1 MVVGS
6 DDTNL
11 SINKMKYFINDIR
24 RKSRDL
30 TPNKALTMFPAIP
43 VVICLIIT
51 GFFTAHSGVNDC
63 RDGYEPSW
71 CSEEGALNVNGEMEI
86 YLPEST
92 DPIGS
97 KNLLQEVGENWTT
110 NIMVIYVESENY
122 NVTDTRI
129 LDEIDII
136 ERSVNNIRDDA
147 GDEDSIV
154 YVLSISTVIKEV
166 NSSAGR
172 VTKAFFNGLAEATG
186 NEDLSENINET
197 IDQQS
202 DILGNYAIPDEQDR
216 VDRILA
222 EMPQNA
228 LDKLVRDV
236 GTFDAE
242 GNQINIS
249 SKKWNRAVI
258 IIGISDNLDKNGD
271 GIEDISIPDI
281 IQETQMNIDKLS
293 IENDWEGK
301 NLTMTLTGP
310 VPLTNAI
317 TEESF
322 KLFWKVFPYGVIA
335 VAAGLFIFHC
345 DILQTGRPRIVQGIK
360 TVIITGLPTLCS
372 VWVTLGIIGF
382 SDYEV
387 TMTVIIVGPIVLAL
401 GVSYGLHITN
411 RYAEAKGT
419 PKDKINEALNSTGR
433 AVFLS
438 AITTII
444 GFISLVFTPMRP
456 IQTVGWSLA
465 GGIVVVYFMTMLMVP
480 NLTLLLD
487 LKKPSHPPPKLF
499 TSAVNV
505 PVNWTKTSLSIFV
518 LLLLLSSGI
527 SRQNIEENIDLL
539 DMAPEEVG
547 AVQKMKVYS
556 NEFESGQPGFILVKA
571 PIGAE
576 PSFSFTAE
584 HPYANLEG
592 IENLETECDRVDNT
606 TAVSIVFLMKAIAVG
621 VNLSGSPILDIIDNS
636 PVPVPSPIQD
646 VAELIFDREAS
657 GNASFWAA
665 LDTLDAQED
674 DGGRQVQNFLLYV
687 FYNSLTTEMRELFIS
702 SDFSRNLI
710 YVDMPFMDS
719 KTTDIAVTELNLK
732 TEAAGKNENSIDAS
746 NLIGVAPITIE
757 INQLIVGSQWNSLF
771 FALAFT
777 VITLAL
783 VFRDLRYALL
793 TTMPVGFTVGMQWIV
808 MDSNGVPLNLVTVMI
823 GSILVGVGV
832 DFSIHI
838 ANRVKELGG
847 TLDAIKT
854 ACASTGM
861 SLAEATTVTALGMSC
876 AFLIPIPAIQPFI
889 AVIIILLIV
898 AALSALLLLPA
909 IYAIMVKTNW
919 GLTGG
924 VENMVK
930 SAGLRRAIAR
940 DEIDALD
947 ASLILGTSEDA
958 W

>member
-1 MVVGS
+1 MSNDGQHLNLEKIMKFTNNLKRKFRGATT
-6 DDTNL
+6 TNL
-11 SINKMKYFINDIR
+11 
-24 RKSRDL
+24 
-30 TPNKALTMFPAIP
+30 LTMFPALT
-43 VVICLIIT
+43 VILCLLIT
-51 GFFTAHSGVNDC
+51 GFFTTHSGVNDC
-63 RDGYEPSW
+63 RTGYEPSW
-71 CSEEGALNVNGEMEI
+71 CSEEGALNVNGEMDV

-92 DPIGS
+92 DPSSS
-97 KNLLQEVGENWTT
+97 KNLLEEVGENWTT
-110 NIMVIYVESENY
+110 NIMIVYVESEDY
-122 NVTDTRI
+122 NITQKLI
-129 LDEIDII
+129 LDELDQI
-136 ERSVNNIRDDA
+136 ERSINSNRNDRGED
-147 GDEDSIV
+147 DSIV

-172 VTKAFFNGLAEATG
+172 LAKAFFNGVADATG
-186 NEDLSENINET
+186 NEDLSDSANDT
-197 IDQQS
+197 IDSQS
-202 DILGNYAIPDEQDR
+202 DIIGNYAIPEEQGR
-216 VDRILA
+216 IDRILE

-236 GTFDAE
+236 GTFDAA
-242 GNQINIS
+242 GNQVNLS
-249 SKKWNRAVI
+249 AKHWNRGVLI
-258 IIGISDNLDKNGD
+258 FGISGNLDKDGD
-271 GIEDISIPDI
+271 GIDDDGGIPGI
-281 IQETQMNIDKLS
+281 IERTQLIIDKIS
-293 IENDWEGK
+293 VDNNWQER

-310 VPLTNAI
+310 TPLTNAI

-322 KLFWKVFPYGVIA
+322 KLFWTVFPVGVVA
-335 VAAGLFIFHC
+335 VSFGLFLFHC
-345 DILQTGRPRIVQGIK
+345 DLLQTGRIRFVQGVK
-360 TVIITGLPTLCS
+360 VVIITGLPTLCS
-372 VWVTLGIIGF
+372 VWITLGIIGF

-411 RYAEAKGT
+411 RYAEAKGS
-419 PKDKINEALNSTGR
+419 PREKIDEALNSTGK

-438 AITTII
+438 ATTTII

-465 GGIVVVYFMTMLMVP
+465 GGIVVVYLMTMLMVP

-499 TSAVNV
+499 TSAVEV
-505 PVNWTKTSLSIFV
+505 PVNWTKISLSVF
-518 LLLLLSSGI
+518 LLLMLISAGI

-539 DMAPEEVG
+539 DMAPEEIA

-556 NEFESGQPGFILVKA
+556 DEFDSGQPGFILVKA

-584 HPYANLEG
+584 HPYGNLEG
-592 IENLETECDRVDNT
+592 IEELAAECDRIENT
-606 TAVSIVFLMKAIAVG
+606 SAVSVVFLMKAIAVG
-621 VNLSGSPILDIIDNS
+621 VNFSGSPILDLLDEFPLPGPID
-636 PVPVPSPIQD
+636 D
-646 VAELIFDREAS
+646 AAELIFDREAS

-674 DGGRQVQNFLLYV
+674 DGGRQIQNFLLYV
-687 FYNSLTTEMRELFIS
+687 FYNTLTDEMREFFIS
-702 SDFSRNLI
+702 DDFDKNLI
-710 YVDMPFMDS
+710 YIDMPFLDS
-719 KTTDIAVTELNLK
+719 QSTSKAVNLINLK
-732 TEAAGKNENSIDAS
+732 TESAGKKEYSIDAT

-757 INQLIVGSQWNSLF
+757 INEMIVGSQWNSLF
-771 FALAFT
+771 FALGFT
-777 VITLAL
+777 VLTLAL
-783 VFRDLRYALL
+783 VFRDLRYSLL
-793 TTMPVGFTVGMQWIV
+793 TTVPVGFTVGMQWIV
-808 MDSNGVPLNLVTVMI
+808 MDTNGVPLNLVTVMI

-847 TLDAIKT
+847 DLNAIKT

-861 SLAEATTVTALGMSC
+861 SLFEATTVTAAGMSC
-876 AFLIPIPAIQPFI
+876 AFLIPIPAIKPFV
-889 AVIIILLIV
+889 AVIIVLLII

-909 IYAIMVKTNW
+909 IYSLFVKMNW

-930 SAGLRRAIAR
+930 AAGIRRAIVR
-940 DEIDALD
+940 DDIDVIDATL
-947 ASLILGTSEDA
+947 LFGNSEDA

>member
-6 DDTNL
+6 DDTSL
-11 SINKMKYFINDIR
+11 IIDKLKYFINDIR

-242 GNQINIS
+242 GNQVNIS

-746 NLIGVAPITIE
+746 SLIGVAPITIE

>member
-1 MVVGS
+1 MSNDGQHLNLEKIMKFTNNLKRKFRGATT
-6 DDTNL
+6 TNL
-11 SINKMKYFINDIR
+11 
-24 RKSRDL
+24 
-30 TPNKALTMFPAIP
+30 LTMFPALT
-43 VVICLIIT
+43 VILCLLIT
-51 GFFTAHSGVNDC
+51 GFFTTHSGVNDC
-63 RDGYEPSW
+63 RTGYEPSW
-71 CSEEGALNVNGEMEI
+71 CSEEGALNVNGEMDV

-92 DPIGS
+92 DPSSS
-97 KNLLQEVGENWTT
+97 KNLLEEVGENWTT
-110 NIMVIYVESENY
+110 NIMIVYVESEDY
-122 NVTDTRI
+122 NITQKLI
-129 LDEIDII
+129 LDELDQI
-136 ERSVNNIRDDA
+136 ERSINSNRNDRGED
-147 GDEDSIV
+147 DSIV

-172 VTKAFFNGLAEATG
+172 LAKAFFNGVADATG
-186 NEDLSENINET
+186 NEDLSDSANDT
-197 IDQQS
+197 IDSQS
-202 DILGNYAIPDEQDR
+202 DIIGNYAIPEEQGR
-216 VDRILA
+216 IDRILE

-236 GTFDAE
+236 GTFDAA
-242 GNQINIS
+242 GNQVNLS
-249 SKKWNRAVI
+249 AKHWNRGVLI
-258 IIGISDNLDKNGD
+258 FGISGNLDKDGD
-271 GIEDISIPDI
+271 GIDDDGGIPGI
-281 IQETQMNIDKLS
+281 IERTQLIIDKIS
-293 IENDWEGK
+293 VDNNWQER

-310 VPLTNAI
+310 TPLTNAI

-322 KLFWKVFPYGVIA
+322 KLFWTVFPVGVVA
-335 VAAGLFIFHC
+335 VSLGLFLFHC
-345 DILQTGRPRIVQGIK
+345 DLLQTGRIRFVQGVK
-360 TVIITGLPTLCS
+360 VVIITGLPTLCS
-372 VWVTLGIIGF
+372 VWITLGIIGF

-411 RYAEAKGT
+411 RYAEAKGS
-419 PKDKINEALNSTGR
+419 PREKIDEALNSTGK

-438 AITTII
+438 ATTTII

-465 GGIVVVYFMTMLMVP
+465 GGIVVVYLMTMLMVP

-499 TSAVNV
+499 TSAVEV
-505 PVNWTKTSLSIFV
+505 PVNWTKISLSVF
-518 LLLLLSSGI
+518 LLLMLISAGI

-539 DMAPEEVG
+539 DMAPEEIA

-556 NEFESGQPGFILVKA
+556 DEFDSGQPGFILVKA

-584 HPYANLEG
+584 HPYGNLEG
-592 IENLETECDRVDNT
+592 IEELAAECDRIENT
-606 TAVSIVFLMKAIAVG
+606 SAVSVVFLMKAIAVG
-621 VNLSGSPILDIIDNS
+621 VNFSGSPILDLLDEFPLPGPID
-636 PVPVPSPIQD
+636 D
-646 VAELIFDREAS
+646 AAELIFDREAS

-674 DGGRQVQNFLLYV
+674 DGGRQIQNFLLYV
-687 FYNSLTTEMRELFIS
+687 FYNTLTDEMREFFIS
-702 SDFSRNLI
+702 DDFDKNLI
-710 YVDMPFMDS
+710 YIDMPFLDS
-719 KTTDIAVTELNLK
+719 QSTSKAVNLINLK
-732 TEAAGKNENSIDAS
+732 TESAGKKEYSIDAT

-757 INQLIVGSQWNSLF
+757 INEMIVGSQWNSLF
-771 FALAFT
+771 FALGFT
-777 VITLAL
+777 VLTLAL

-793 TTMPVGFTVGMQWIV
+793 TTVPVGFTVGMQWIV
-808 MDSNGVPLNLVTVMI
+808 MDTNGVPLNLVTVMI

-847 TLDAIKT
+847 DLNAIKT

-861 SLAEATTVTALGMSC
+861 SLFEATTVTAAGMSC
-876 AFLIPIPAIQPFI
+876 AFLIPIPAIKPFV
-889 AVIIILLIV
+889 AVIIVLLII

-909 IYAIMVKTNW
+909 IYSLFVKMNW

-930 SAGLRRAIAR
+930 AAGIRRAIVR
-940 DEIDALD
+940 DDIDVIDATL
-947 ASLILGTSEDA
+947 LFGNSEDA

>member
-6 DDTNL
+6 DDTSL
-11 SINKMKYFINDIR
+11 IIDKLKYFINDIR

-242 GNQINIS
+242 GNQVNIS

-636 PVPVPSPIQD
+636 PVPVPSPIQN

-746 NLIGVAPITIE
+746 SLIGVAPITIE